1 MLITEGLWLTNSEA
15 FLILPSGV
23 SLLDRI
29 MNGGLNTGI
38 LTHVYGEAAAGK
50 TTFGL
55 QFVKAMCR
63 QGIGTI
69 YINSEATSPVERL
82 EQMTGKPFTEL
93 ENLVKIFLPK
103 GFSEQGVLID
113 DLDLYIRDDMQL
125 IVVDTLTKHYRLA
138 LEDKKVNYANHREL
152 NRQTGVL
159 KGLARQR
166 DMAVLVLNQVTSKM
180 KGNVDFEPVAGNILE
195 YWSDYVIKMNV
206 AKSQGERL
214 LRRILPEG
222 DRSEGRLFLTEAGF
236 SVERTV
242 EKE

>member
-1 MLITEGLWLTNSEA
+1 
-15 FLILPSGV
+15 LILPSGV

-38 LTHVYGEAAAGK
+38 FTHVYGEAAAGK

-69 YINSEATSPVERL
+69 YINSENTSPVERL
-82 EQMTGKPFTEL
+82 EQMTGKSFNDL
-93 ENLVKIFLPK
+93 ETLVKIFLPN

-113 DLDLYIRDDMQL
+113 DLELYIRDDMRL
-125 IVVDTLTKHYRLA
+125 IIVDTLTKHYRLA
-138 LEDKKVNYANHREL
+138 LEDKKTNYANHREL
-152 NRQTGVL
+152 NRQAGVL

-166 DMAVLVLNQVTSKM
+166 DVAVLVLNQVTSRM
-180 KGNVDFEPVAGNILE
+180 KGIEDIEPVAGNILD
-195 YWSDYVIKMNV
+195 YWSDYVIKMEIGR
-206 AKSQGERL
+206 SPGERL
-214 LRRILPEG
+214 LRRIIPEG
-222 DRSEGRLFLTEAGF
+222 DKSEGRLFLTESGF
-236 SVERTV
+236 SVERTI

>member
-1 MLITEGLWLTNSEA
+1 
-15 FLILPSGV
+15 LILPSGV

-38 LTHVYGEAAAGK
+38 FTHVYGEAAAGK

-69 YINSEATSPVERL
+69 YINSENTSPVERL
-82 EQMTGKPFTEL
+82 EQMTGKSFNAL
-93 ENLVKIFLPK
+93 ETLVKIFLPN

-113 DLDLYIRDDMQL
+113 DLELYIRDDMRL
-125 IVVDTLTKHYRLA
+125 IIVDTLTKHYRLA
-138 LEDKKVNYANHREL
+138 LEDKKTNYANHREL
-152 NRQTGVL
+152 NRQAGVL

-166 DMAVLVLNQVTSKM
+166 DVAVLVLNQVTSRM
-180 KGNVDFEPVAGNILE
+180 KGIEDIEPVAGNILD
-195 YWSDYVIKMNV
+195 YWSDYVIKMEIGR
-206 AKSQGERL
+206 SPGERL
-214 LRRILPEG
+214 FRRIIPKG
-222 DRSEGRLFLTEAGF
+222 DKSEGRLFFTESGF
-236 SVERTV
+236 SVERTI

>member
-1 MLITEGLWLTNSEA
+1 
-15 FLILPSGV
+15 
-23 SLLDRI
+23 

-38 LTHVYGEAAAGK
+38 FTHVYGEAAAGK

-55 QFVKAMCR
+55 QFVRAMCR

-82 EQMTGKPFTEL
+82 EQMTGKQFNDL
-93 ENLVKIFLPK
+93 ETLVKIFLPK

-113 DLDLYIRDDMQL
+113 DLELYIRDDMRL
-125 IVVDTLTKHYRLA
+125 IVIDTLTKHYRLA
-138 LEDKKVNYANHREL
+138 LEDKKTNYANHREL
-152 NRQTGVL
+152 NRQAGVL

-166 DMAVLVLNQVTSKM
+166 DVAVLVLNQVTSKM
-180 KGNVDFEPVAGNILE
+180 KGSNDFEPVAGNILD

-206 AKSQGERL
+206 GKSSGERL
-214 LRRILPEG
+214 LRRIVPEG
-222 DRSEGRLFLTEAGF
+222 DRSEGRLFLTEEGF
-236 SVERTV
+236 SVERTL

>member
-1 MLITEGLWLTNSEA
+1 
-15 FLILPSGV
+15 
-23 SLLDRI
+23 

-82 EQMTGKPFTEL
+82 EQMTGIPFTDL
-93 ENLVKIFLPK
+93 ENMIKIFLPK

-113 DLDLYIRDDMQL
+113 DLELYIRDDMRL

-152 NRQTGVL
+152 NRQAGIL

-166 DMAVLVLNQVTSKM
+166 DVAVLVLNQVTAKM
-180 KGNVDFEPVAGNILE
+180 KSTDDFEPVAGNILE
-195 YWSDYVIKMNV
+195 YWSDYVVKMNIG
-206 AKSQGERL
+206 KSRGERL
-214 LRRILPEG
+214 LRRISPEG
-222 DRSEGRLFLTEAGF
+222 DRSEGRLFLTETGF
-236 SVERTV
+236 SVVRPV

>member
-1 MLITEGLWLTNSEA
+1 
-15 FLILPSGV
+15 
-23 SLLDRI
+23 

-38 LTHVYGEAAAGK
+38 FTHVYGEAAAGK

-69 YINSEATSPVERL
+69 YINSEATNPVERL
-82 EQMTGKPFTEL
+82 EQMTGKSFKDL
-93 ENLVKIFLPK
+93 ETLVKIFLPN

-113 DLDLYIRDDMQL
+113 DLELYIRDDMRL
-125 IVVDTLTKHYRLA
+125 IVIDTLTKHYRLA
-138 LEDKKVNYANHREL
+138 LEDKKTNYANHREL
-152 NRQTGVL
+152 NRQAGVL

-166 DMAVLVLNQVTSKM
+166 DVAVLVLNQVTSKM
-180 KGNVDFEPVAGNILE
+180 KGLDDIEPVASNILD
-195 YWSDYVIKMNV
+195 YWSDYVIKMK
-206 AKSQGERL
+206 AGRSPGERL
-214 LRRILPEG
+214 LRRIMPEG
-222 DRSEGRLFLTEAGF
+222 DGLEGRLFLTKEGF

>member
-1 MLITEGLWLTNSEA
+1 M
-15 FLILPSGV
+15 ILPSGV

-38 LTHVYGEAAAGK
+38 FTHVYGEAAAGK

-55 QFVKAMCR
+55 QFVRAMCR

-82 EQMTGKPFTEL
+82 EQMTGKQFNDL
-93 ENLVKIFLPK
+93 ETLVKIFLPK

-113 DLDLYIRDDMQL
+113 DLELYIRDDMRL
-125 IVVDTLTKHYRLA
+125 IVIDTLTKHYRLA
-138 LEDKKVNYANHREL
+138 LEDKKTNYANHREL
-152 NRQTGVL
+152 NRQAGVL

-166 DMAVLVLNQVTSKM
+166 DVAVLVLNQVTSKM
-180 KGNVDFEPVAGNILE
+180 KGSNDFEPVAGNILD

-206 AKSQGERL
+206 GKSSGERL
-214 LRRILPEG
+214 LRRIVPEG
-222 DRSEGRLFLTEAGF
+222 DRSEGRLFLTEEGF
-236 SVERTV
+236 SVERTL

>member
-1 MLITEGLWLTNSEA
+1 
-15 FLILPSGV
+15 
-23 SLLDRI
+23 

-38 LTHVYGEAAAGK
+38 LTHIYGKAAAGK

-82 EQMTGKPFTEL
+82 EQMTGKPFTDL

-113 DLDLYIRDDMQL
+113 DLDLYIRDDMRL
-125 IVVDTLTKHYRLA
+125 IVIDTLTKHYRLA

-152 NRQTGVL
+152 NRQAGIL

-166 DMAVLVLNQVTSKM
+166 DVAVLVLNQVTAKM
-180 KGNVDFEPVAGNILE
+180 KSTGDFEPVADNILD
-195 YWSDYVIKMNV
+195 YWSDYVIKMNIG
-206 AKSQGERL
+206 KSQGERL
-214 LRRILPEG
+214 LRRLLPEG
-222 DRSEGRLFLTEAGF
+222 DRSEGRLFLTETGF
-236 SVERTV
+236 SVERPV

>member
-1 MLITEGLWLTNSEA
+1 M
-15 FLILPSGV
+15 ILPSGI

-69 YINSEATSPVERL
+69 YINSEATTPVERL
-82 EQMTGKPFTEL
+82 EQMTGKPFTDF

-138 LEDKKVNYANHREL
+138 LEDKKTNYANHREL

-166 DMAVLVLNQVTSKM
+166 DIAVLVLNQVTAKM
-180 KGNVDFEPVAGNILE
+180 KSTSDFEPVAGNILD
-195 YWSDYVIKMNV
+195 YWSDYVIKMNIG
-206 AKSQGERL
+206 KSQGERL

-222 DRSEGRLFLTEAGF
+222 DRAEGRLFLTETGF
-236 SVERTV
+236 SVERPV

>member
-1 MLITEGLWLTNSEA
+1 
-15 FLILPSGV
+15 
-23 SLLDRI
+23 

-69 YINSEATSPVERL
+69 YINSEATTPVERL
-82 EQMTGKPFTEL
+82 EQMTGKPFTDF

-138 LEDKKVNYANHREL
+138 LEDKKTNYANHREL

-166 DMAVLVLNQVTSKM
+166 DIAVLVLNQVTAKM
-180 KGNVDFEPVAGNILE
+180 KSTSDFEPVAGNILD
-195 YWSDYVIKMNV
+195 YWSDYVIKMNIG
-206 AKSQGERL
+206 KSQGERL

-222 DRSEGRLFLTEAGF
+222 DRAEGRLFLTETGF
-236 SVERTV
+236 SVERPV